1 MAYKIQKMGVSGILD
16 QAITLTKNHFG
27 LLFGIIAMGWLPCQV
42 LIGLIS
48 AYSQST
54 FSGSPEQAVAG
65 MQSGQTVPFAAAFFV
80 IFIFAMLIVLPVT
93 NAAVIY
99 AVSEQYL
106 GRSTT
111 PGAAMKFGFS
121 RLGAL
126 IWTSI
131 LMGLAIMGGFILLI
145 IPGILCLLW
154 FGLAQH
160 VVVLEGLSGGKAL
173 GRSRQLT
180 RSSMGTFVG
189 LGIVVWVINF
199 ALGLGVGV
207 IPEPYTMNLVN
218 VLVSS
223 IMTAFTTAMF
233 VVFYFSCRCD
243 LENFDLELLA
253 KAVGEPSPDTKTDD
267 GELSV

>member
-1 MAYKIQKMGVSGILD
+1 
-16 QAITLTKNHFG
+16 
-27 LLFGIIAMGWLPCQV
+27 
-42 LIGLIS
+42 
-48 AYSQST
+48 
-54 FSGSPEQAVAG
+54 
-65 MQSGQTVPFAAAFFV
+65 
-80 IFIFAMLIVLPVT
+80 
-93 NAAVIY
+93 
-99 AVSEQYL
+99 
-106 GRSTT
+106 
-111 PGAAMKFGFS
+111 MKFGFS

-253 KAVGEPSPDTKTDD
+253 KAVGESSPDTKTDD